1 MSAVWA
7 HFQIVDHDNSKA
19 DCKLCS
25 ARVSRGGKEST
36 SFNTSNL
43 IKHLKTHHSAEY
55 TQFANAKVT
64 RQPTLTQ
71 VLQKREKMSRD
82 NPRALKITEGIAY
95 FIALDDQPLSAV
107 ENIGF
112 RHLLGILEPR
122 YEISSRHYITDTML
136 PKVFDEVKKH
146 VNDLLRDVSAFSFT
160 TDIWSS
166 SVCPMAL
173 LSLTVQW
180 LDNEFTLRQATLQ
193 AKPFRGSHT
202 SQAIAGAFDGMLQT
216 WGIPKTSV
224 HVVLR
229 DNAKNMIKGMN
240 DAGLPSLPCAAHTLQ
255 LVVHEGI
262 LSQRS
267 VADALAIGRKI
278 VGHFKHSPLAYSRL
292 EDIQL
297 QISQPAKRLQ
307 QDVQTRWNST
317 FYMIQSLMQQK
328 RALGVFVSEY
338 ELPDNLTAPQW
349 TLLEKTVTVLGS
361 FEELTR
367 KVSSSDAT
375 AADVIPAVTVLQRFL
390 SRETDDDHG
399 IKTMKGTLAAAVT
412 RRFSDV
418 EEQPFYSI
426 ATLLDPRY
434 KNRFFS
440 NTNTTGNAKEMLML
454 ELLGSSVEEEDH
466 DLQEPPA
473 RKPCRDQ
480 ASSSLDSIFDEIAD
494 EGASVLLNRAQLDST
509 AQLETY
515 LGETTISREDKP
527 LQYWAVNKVRFPTL
541 AKMASRYLSAPCSS
555 VDSERLFSSVS
566 HIVNESRNR
575 ITADHAEM
583 ILFIKKNLPL
593 ILPKSI

>member
-7 HFQIVDHDNSKA
+7 HFKIRDDDSSKA

-25 ARVSRGGKEST
+25 AKVSRGGKEST

-55 TQFANAKVT
+55 AQFSKAKATQ
-64 RQPTLTQ
+64 QPTLTQ

-95 FIALDDQPLSAV
+95 FIALDDQPLSVV
-107 ENIGF
+107 ENTGF

-122 YEISSRHYITDTML
+122 YEIPSRHYITDAML
-136 PKVFDEVKKH
+136 PKVFNDVKKH
-146 VNDLLRDVSAFSFT
+146 VSGLLRDVSAFSFT

-166 SVCPMAL
+166 SVCPTSL

-180 LDNEFTLRQATLQ
+180 LDDDFTLRQATLQ

-202 SQAIAGAFDGMLQT
+202 SQAIANALNGMLQT
-216 WGIPKTSV
+216 WCIPKTSV

-255 LVVHEGI
+255 LVVHEGL
-262 LSQRS
+262 LSQKS

-297 QISQPAKRLQ
+297 EIGQPAKRLQ
-307 QDVQTRWNST
+307 QDW
-317 FYMIQSLMQQK
+317 
-328 RALGVFVSEY
+328 A
-338 ELPDNLTAPQW
+338 
-349 TLLEKTVTVLGS
+349 LLEKMMTVLGP

-367 KVSSSDAT
+367 KVSSSDAM

-399 IKTMKGTLAAAVT
+399 IKTMKGTLAAAVK

-418 EEQPFYSI
+418 EEQPIYSI

-440 NTNTTGNAKEMLML
+440 NTDTAANAKEMLMR
-454 ELLGSSVEEEDH
+454 ELLSSSGEEEDH
-466 DLQEPPA
+466 DLHEPPA
-473 RKPCRDQ
+473 RKPRRDQ

-494 EGASVLLNRAQLDST
+494 EQALVLLNRAQVGST

-527 LQYWAVNKVRFPTL
+527 LQYWAVNKMRFPTL

-583 ILFIKKNLPL
+583 ILFIEKNLPL
-593 ILPKSI
+593 ILPKST

>member
-7 HFQIVDHDNSKA
+7 HFKIRDDDSSKA

-25 ARVSRGGKEST
+25 AKVSRGGKEST

-55 TQFANAKVT
+55 TQFSQAKQAT
-64 RQPTLTQ
+64 QQPTLTQ

-122 YEISSRHYITDTML
+122 YEIPSRHHITTAML
-136 PKVFDEVKKH
+136 PKVFNDVKKH
-146 VNDLLRDVSAFSFT
+146 VSGLLRDVSAVSFT

-166 SVCPMAL
+166 SVCPMSL

-180 LDNEFTLRQATLQ
+180 IDDNFTLRHATLQ

-202 SQAIAGAFDGMLQT
+202 SKAIADAFDGMLQT
-216 WGIPKTSV
+216 WCIPKTSV

-255 LVVHEGI
+255 LVVHEGL

-278 VGHFKHSPLAYSRL
+278 VGHFKHSPLAYSCL

-297 QISQPAKRLQ
+297 EIGQPAKRLQ

-317 FYMIQSLMQQK
+317 FYMIQSLLEQK
-328 RALGVFVSEY
+328 RALGVFVSEH
-338 ELPDNLTAPQW
+338 ELPDNLTAHQW
-349 TLLEKTVTVLGS
+349 ALLEKVVTVLGP

-367 KVSSSDAT
+367 KVSSSEAM

-399 IKTMKGTLAAAVT
+399 IKTMKGTLAAAVR

-418 EEQPFYSI
+418 EEQPLYSI

-434 KNRFFS
+434 KNLFFS
-440 NTNTTGNAKEMLML
+440 NTNTAANAKEMLMR
-454 ELLGSSVEEEDH
+454 ELLRSSREEENH
-466 DLQEPPA
+466 DLHEPPA
-473 RKPCRDQ
+473 RKSRRDQ
-480 ASSSLDSIFDEIAD
+480 ASSRLDSIFDEIAD
-494 EGASVLLNRAQLDST
+494 EQAPVSLNRAQVGST

-555 VDSERLFSSVS
+555 VDSERLFSSV
-566 HIVNESRNR
+566 
-575 ITADHAEM
+575 
-583 ILFIKKNLPL
+583 
-593 ILPKSI
+593 